1 MYNKQQ
7 YNNSTVQYTPE
18 QLRQA
23 RGTGVYGLIR
33 KCLRYLHQLY
43 ILYIFLT
50 SLEWGARRN
59 PLAFFPLFP
68 SLRLPGKNWSTETVQ
83 SHCTLHSQIHPQLSF
98 GDLQVMTPM
107 GLPGKTQAYFL
118 SSSCKDQPFMFI
130 SFISM
135 MDANRLQCATYD
147 NPAFAVDT
155 EHMGCS
161 VKPGE
166 TSVAFQG

>member
-50 SLEWGARRN
+50 SLEWEARRN
-59 PLAFFPLFP
+59 PLAFPPLFP
-68 SLRLPGKNWSTETVQ
+68 LLRLPGKNWSTETVQ
-83 SHCTLHSQIHPQLSF
+83 SHCTLHSQMHPQLSF
-98 GDLQVMTPM
+98 GDLQVMNPVGVSFNHMNSLTTETPM
-107 GLPGKTQAYFL
+107 DLPGKIQAYFL
-118 SSSCKDQPFMFI
+118 SSSCKDQPFMLI
-130 SFISM
+130 SLISM
-135 MDANRLQCATYD
+135 MDANRLQCAT
-147 NPAFAVDT
+147 
-155 EHMGCS
+155 
-161 VKPGE
+161 
-166 TSVAFQG
+166 